1 MNEFK
6 NNLKKYANLLLD
18 KCLVIENNNLYISVS
33 PDAYEFAYIIYDEAL
48 SRGIKNVDLDF
59 KSKHIRNSLLKYKNE
74 EELYNNEYFDRSKL
88 DKYTKNNYAFLFL
101 EDFTEINEENNKLNI
116 KDKEINL
123 DRYSKKTC
131 EYFRKMEGSMNISW
145 CIACVATKSWAC
157 KLFPNDS
164 NAYEKLWNLIFD
176 ICFIN
181 SENPSIKWD
190 EEMNNNAKLC
200 EKLNNLKIKKL
211 CYKNSL
217 GTDFSVEIG
226 EDTIFLGS
234 NEKLRGEIK
243 MIVNL
248 PSFEIFTSPLKNSAQ
263 GIVYSSRPLVYNGK
277 IIDNF
282 YIKFDKGKVVEY
294 DAEVGKD
301 ILDNIIN
308 TDDGSKYLGEV
319 ALVEYKSKISQ
330 TGICFYHTLYDE
342 NSSCHLA
349 LGSAF
354 PDAIKN
360 FDYNNSEE
368 YEKKQLNKSI
378 THVDFM
384 IGTKDLNIT
393 ALTYNNKEIKIFEN
407 GNFTI

>member
-1 MNEFK
+1 
-6 NNLKKYANLLLD
+6 
-18 KCLVIENNNLYISVS
+18 
-33 PDAYEFAYIIYDEAL
+33 
-48 SRGIKNVDLDF
+48 
-59 KSKHIRNSLLKYKNE
+59 
-74 EELYNNEYFDRSKL
+74 
-88 DKYTKNNYAFLFL
+88 
-101 EDFTEINEENNKLNI
+101 
-116 KDKEINL
+116 
-123 DRYSKKTC
+123 
-131 EYFRKMEGSMNISW
+131 
-145 CIACVATKSWAC
+145 
-157 KLFPNDS
+157 
-164 NAYEKLWNLIFD
+164 
-176 ICFIN
+176 
-181 SENPSIKWD
+181 
-190 EEMNNNAKLC
+190 
-200 EKLNNLKIKKL
+200 
-211 CYKNSL
+211 
-217 GTDFSVEIG
+217 
-226 EDTIFLGS
+226 
-234 NEKLRGEIK
+234 

-393 ALTYNNKEIKIFEN
+393 ALTYDNKEIKIFEN